1 MAKSSKKRK
10 DRAQPVQQTKKQIAF
25 GRKEARQNRIILLS
39 VGAVALLVVII
50 LIVGLVSEVIIKPAK
65 PVATV
70 NGIKIPANDYQPL
83 VNYRRY
89 NAYLNLLNLQA
100 SMDALDPN
108 DETTEFL
115 RTFYEQQLG
124 QLQMSLDLIGDDV
137 LEEMIEDALIRERAD
152 EAGIKVTDDE
162 VEQTITT
169 DLQRA
174 AAPPPQET
182 ITGTEQLP
190 TPTPVSQKDLDEMY
204 DASLARMQLSDKEF
218 RTIVERGLYRTKVQE
233 LLASQVPTTG
243 LVVQVQ
249 LIQTNTEDQV
259 LAAQERI
266 EIGEDFALVAQ
277 EVSTDTL
284 SAEDG
289 GNLGWVTTGQ
299 LSSRY
304 GQEVED
310 LAFSLEA
317 GDMAV
322 VQSND
327 KWYVIKVVDRDE
339 NGPLPSEVVTFQQNN
354 SLADWLAERKAS
366 PDVEI
371 ERLLTPEQTPP
382 DPFARLFGY

>member
-10 DRAQPVQQTKKQIAF
+10 DKTQPVQQTKKQIAL

-39 VGAVALLVVII
+39 VGAVALLITII
-50 LIVGLVSEVIIKPAK
+50 LIVGLVSEVIIEPAK

-70 NGIKIPANDYQPL
+70 NGVKIPTNDYQPL

-89 NAYLNLLNLQA
+89 NTYINIFNLQA

-108 DETTEFL
+108 DETNEFL

-137 LEEMIEDALIRERAD
+137 LEEMIEDALIREKAD

-162 VEQTITT
+162 VGQTIAA

-204 DASLARMQLSDKEF
+204 DASLSRMKLSDKEF
-218 RTIVERGLYRTKVQE
+218 RVIVERGLYRTKVQE
-233 LLASQVPTTG
+233 LLASQVPTAG
-243 LVVQVQ
+243 LVAQVQ
-249 LIQTNTEDQV
+249 LIQTVTEDEA

-266 EIGEDFALVAQ
+266 ENGEDLALVAQ

-289 GNLGWVTTGQ
+289 GNLGWVTTDQ
-299 LSSRY
+299 LNSRY
-304 GQEVED
+304 GQEVGD

-317 GDMAV
+317 PDMAV

-327 KWYVIKVVDRDE
+327 KWYVIKVLDRDE
-339 NGPLPSEVVTFQQNN
+339 NGLLPSEVVTFQQNN
-354 SLADWLAERKAS
+354 SLVDWLAERKAS

-371 ERLLTPEQTPP
+371 ERLLTPEQIPP
-382 DPFARLFGY
+382 DPFAALFGY